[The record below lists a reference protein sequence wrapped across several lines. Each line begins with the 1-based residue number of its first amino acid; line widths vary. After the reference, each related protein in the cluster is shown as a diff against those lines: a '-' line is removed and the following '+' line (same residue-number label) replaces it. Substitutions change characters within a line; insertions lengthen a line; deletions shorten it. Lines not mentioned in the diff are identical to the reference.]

1 MRPVS
6 TAGLLAARLS
16 ATVTC
21 VMCVTAVTGC
31 SGFRPLTGVPVD
43 TLPQTFRLPDRTG
56 RVPINF
62 ALLGQQRPEVHR
74 VDAGDTLGI
83 YIEGV
88 LGQDGVQPPS
98 PQNPSG
104 LIRPS
109 LGFPVGVDRD
119 GTITLPQAGT
129 VEVAGLSLD
138 EVRTKLFLLYSEELE
153 LIRPEPGSVPV
164 IVTLVSARTRRVL
177 VIRDEGGPDTGIDAP
192 DLNTTFN
199 DDRGGAGFVVE
210 LPAYENDVLHALV
223 ESGGLPGPNAENAV
237 YVIRTGRGSTRGGGV
252 ESHPAGG
259 MTLADLPVV
268 AAHPSVRQFVPHDV
282 SGATVLRIPLR
293 EVPGVPVNFGPEDV
307 LLEEG
312 DIVFVDGR
320 QTDVFYTGGLL
331 GLGQY
336 QLPRDY
342 DVDVPQALALVQNG
356 LRNTGFPADN
366 IAGVSVLNKD
376 VRAGASEVIVLRPLP
391 DGGSLPIRVDL
402 YQSQRKKSEKL
413 YIRPGDTIVL
423 QFTKAEAIAAFVER
437 NFLEGV
443 VLGLASGITF

>member
-138 EVRTKLFLLYSEELE
+138 EVRTKLFLLYSEE
-153 LIRPEPGSVPV
+153 
-164 IVTLVSARTRRVL
+164 
-177 VIRDEGGPDTGIDAP
+177 
-192 DLNTTFN
+192 
-199 DDRGGAGFVVE
+199 
-210 LPAYENDVLHALV
+210 
-223 ESGGLPGPNAENAV
+223 
-237 YVIRTGRGSTRGGGV
+237 
-252 ESHPAGG
+252 
-259 MTLADLPVV
+259 
-268 AAHPSVRQFVPHDV
+268 
-282 SGATVLRIPLR
+282 
-293 EVPGVPVNFGPEDV
+293 
-307 LLEEG
+307 
-312 DIVFVDGR
+312 
-320 QTDVFYTGGLL
+320 
-331 GLGQY
+331 
-336 QLPRDY
+336 
-342 DVDVPQALALVQNG
+342 
-356 LRNTGFPADN
+356 
-366 IAGVSVLNKD
+366 
-376 VRAGASEVIVLRPLP
+376 
-391 DGGSLPIRVDL
+391 
-402 YQSQRKKSEKL
+402 
-413 YIRPGDTIVL
+413 
-423 QFTKAEAIAAFVER
+423 
-437 NFLEGV
+437 
-443 VLGLASGITF
+443 